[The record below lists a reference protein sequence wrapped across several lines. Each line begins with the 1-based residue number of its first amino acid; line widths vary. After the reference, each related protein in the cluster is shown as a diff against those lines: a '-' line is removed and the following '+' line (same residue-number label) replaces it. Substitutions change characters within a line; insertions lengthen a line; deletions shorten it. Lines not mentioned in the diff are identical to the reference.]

1 LKQYVEGLS
10 GEHACRQ
17 ACRSSESAIAAE
29 TLINNAGY
37 EVKNRLDFTF
47 VFPYHTRAYRA
58 ARGVWY
64 EYEGERAQNG

>member
-29 TLINNAGY
+29 AFMNNAG
-37 EVKNRLDFTF
+37 
-47 VFPYHTRAYRA
+47 
-58 ARGVWY
+58 
-64 EYEGERAQNG
+64 